1 MRAYP
6 HSRKRARYAVP
17 PVQRPPVQA
26 KLTLGSR
33 WQGPTLKEFCDR
45 VEHEF
50 GASTEIMGLP
60 VVAGGSDESLGP
72 SDVRLL
78 CDQLGIPPE
87 DFGVEP

>member
-1 MRAYP
+1 MRTDP
-6 HSRKRARYAVP
+6 HTRRSLLDP
-17 PVQRPPVQA
+17 TSRPPIQT

-50 GASTEIMGLP
+50 GASTAIMGLP
-60 VVAGGSDESLGP
+60 IAPGGGDESLAP
-72 SDVRLL
+72 ADVRLL

>member
-1 MRAYP
+1 MRAHP
-6 HSRKRARYAVP
+6 DNHRRTPRP
-17 PVQRPPVQA
+17 LPRPPVQA

-33 WQGPTLKEFCDR
+33 WRGPTLAEFCER

-60 VVAGGSDESLGP
+60 VAPGGSDESLAP
-72 SDVRLL
+72 SEVRLL
-78 CDQLGIPPE
+78 CDQLGIPAE

>member
-1 MRAYP
+1 
-6 HSRKRARYAVP
+6 
-17 PVQRPPVQA
+17 VQTS
-26 KLTLGSR
+26 LTLGSR
-33 WQGPTLKEFCDR
+33 WQGPTLAEFCER

-60 VVAGGSDESLGP
+60 VAPGGGDECLAP

-78 CDQLGIPPE
+78 CHQLGLPPE